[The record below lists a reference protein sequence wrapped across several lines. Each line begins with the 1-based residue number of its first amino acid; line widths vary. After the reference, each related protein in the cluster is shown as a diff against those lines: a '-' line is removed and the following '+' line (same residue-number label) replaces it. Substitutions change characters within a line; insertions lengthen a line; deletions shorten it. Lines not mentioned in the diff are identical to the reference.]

1 MRASARATLGLLRS
15 AGPRSGSERRAVCGV
30 RLPCEDEVEVNGE
43 GDDLTEVE
51 TEVGTAL
58 VGGDGKG

>member
-1 MRASARATLGLLRS
+1 MLGLLRS
-15 AGPRSGSERRAVCGV
+15 AGPLSGSERRAVCGV
-30 RLPCEDEVEVNGE
+30 RLPCDDVAEASSD
-43 GDDLTEVE
+43 GDDLTEVD